1 MNCILTLLEMS
12 AQLSFVVVFL
22 LVKVHLCLLHWVSSH
37 HITILLHPTIMV
49 WSHASLVMLETTSC
63 VLLTVLVSATGFVI
77 VESLIGPLTI
87 VIHATS
93 IVSTHGLL
101 TWCTAPLSTSSST
114 ASVGAAVL
122 VAILPLNRFHG
133 ENHLL
138 FCQWIL
144 WLPEFSISMSE
155 MAFVAK

>member
-22 LVKVHLCLLHWVSSH
+22 LVDVHLCLLHRVSSH

-93 IVSTHGLL
+93 VVSTHELL
-101 TWCTAPLSTSSST
+101 TW
-114 ASVGAAVL
+114 
-122 VAILPLNRFHG
+122 
-133 ENHLL
+133 
-138 FCQWIL
+138 
-144 WLPEFSISMSE
+144 
-155 MAFVAK
+155 

>member
-22 LVKVHLCLLHWVSSH
+22 LVDVHLCLLHRVSSH

-49 WSHASLVMLETTSC
+49 WSHASLVMLETTSSC

-87 VIHATS
+87 VFHATS
-93 IVSTHGLL
+93 VVSTHDFL
-101 TWCTAPLSTSSST
+101 TW
-114 ASVGAAVL
+114 
-122 VAILPLNRFHG
+122 
-133 ENHLL
+133 
-138 FCQWIL
+138 
-144 WLPEFSISMSE
+144 
-155 MAFVAK
+155 